1 MPESPITSS
10 NGKSRA
16 GIASSFIMRPLSSS
30 SKAETRCCSSTETC
44 EAHSISTSPRRST
57 SRMTENVS
65 RRLSHATISPYQVTA
80 GQWPPDS
87 LNLAFERQYFGQTP
101 SQNRSGPVHF
111 LKAPPGLGPG
121 ALEWERPEPRATCRR
136 EVDATLEAMFPLQ
149 ESRDPPAVRLFSSDR
164 IHNPPAPPSRRIL
177 LAGRKETTPG

>member
-1 MPESPITSS
+1 MPESRITSS

-30 SKAETRCCSSTETC
+30 SKAETRCCFSTETC

-87 LNLAFERQYFGQTP
+87 LNLAFERQYSDRLLVKTGRGQYI
-101 SQNRSGPVHF
+101 SLRLRRASGRAR
-111 LKAPPGLGPG
+111 LTAGGRKGSL
-121 ALEWERPEPRATCRR
+121 LRPEPGATRATCRR
-136 EVDATLEAMFPLQ
+136 DVDATFEAMFPP
-149 ESRDPPAVRLFSSDR
+149 ESKRSPPRGEAF
-164 IHNPPAPPSRRIL
+164 L
-177 LAGRKETTPG
+177 L